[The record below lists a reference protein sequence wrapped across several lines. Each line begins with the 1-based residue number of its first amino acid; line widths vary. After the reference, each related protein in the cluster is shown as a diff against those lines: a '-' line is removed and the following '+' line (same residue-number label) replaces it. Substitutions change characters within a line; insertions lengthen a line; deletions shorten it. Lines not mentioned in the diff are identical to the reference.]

1 MPTLKDAFD
10 GLSYATGT
18 VTLATGTTTTTVNRM
33 GVSKTSH
40 IDLEP
45 TNAAAATEWATTRP
59 FVSSKARALSSSRT
73 RTPRPRGRSPTHL
86 EIPGANQNGS
96 LRQDHQHD
104 CKQHHAI

>member
-33 GVSKTSH
+33 GVSKSSH

-59 FVSSKARALSSSRT
+59 FVSSKTKGSFVITHANAATT
-73 RTPRPRGRSPTHL
+73 RTISYAFRNTG
-86 EIPGANQNGS
+86 G
-96 LRQDHQHD
+96 
-104 CKQHHAI
+104 

>member
-18 VTLATGTTTTTVNRM
+18 VTLATGTTTTTVKHM
-33 GVSKTSH
+33 GVSSTSH

-59 FVSSKARALSSSRT
+59 FVSSKAKGSFVITHANAATT
-73 RTPRPRGRSPTHL
+73 RTISYAFRNSG
-86 EIPGANQNGS
+86 G
-96 LRQDHQHD
+96 
-104 CKQHHAI
+104 